1 MKKQKQ
7 ILLSI
12 SLLASNRK
20 ETTRKCLE
28 SLKPLRENL
37 SSELI
42 IVDTGCDEEMQQLIS
57 EYATKVVKFEWCH
70 DFAKAR
76 NVGLKQA
83 KGEWFLFIDDDEW
96 FENVDDIIKFFKSG
110 NYKKYAYAN
119 YIQRNYLDA
128 KGMTYTDTWAS
139 RMVRLDKEI
148 HFESKIHEYMTP
160 IRGKCA
166 AVNSY
171 VHHYGYVYKDRE
183 DKMNHFR
190 RNESLLLEMKE
201 EEPDNMRWWVQLAQ
215 EYRSVSWDKELLDL
229 AQEALKRF
237 ADRDEFQDNM
247 NIGTFHVSVISALAG
262 LKRREE
268 ALEAGIAALHDK
280 RNTQLCYAC
289 VYLYLGEICL
299 RLGKYK
305 DSEMYMQEY
314 FRLYDFL
321 SKEQGILFIQ
331 KSALLVNETF
341 DSLKLKKAYSIIIC
355 SGLKLKKTVYLK
367 KYLKDLEWDQEYVFL
382 LEDLLAIFT
391 EAMSQMPEE
400 EILVET
406 VNVIAKHPA
415 LWEQLKIELRTWEL
429 SNKSG
434 FDNIVQVLA
443 AADEQNGYLRGMRIR
458 KAVMDKDYEQLNE
471 KYKELFGKM
480 TNVFE
485 LSDQLWKIAREQD
498 VPLEDYYLDVPFLD
512 WKNHLRDYIA
522 NTTESGLKKIKERM
536 HVIRTKSSRRYE
548 YFDMRICEAEILIR
562 KKWDSFE
569 QCRAQLQEFAERT
582 VAFNGLYYKEEI
594 VRQYPELLPKSY
606 QAAFLLQ
613 QALSEGTGQIAR
625 QNSGQDI
632 NGEMEQ
638 GLGDGRNM
646 ETEEGASAG
655 KSDWETTKECL
666 KQCAATYH
674 GMTHAIK
681 EYIRL
686 YGVKQLEIEQ
696 KAREAKEEL
705 HQLTIQLKEK
715 IRELLKKGMAAEAG
729 TVVDQLRVL
738 LPQDLE
744 VITLSLQVKLQLLKV

>member
-485 LSDQLWKIAREQD
+485 LSDQLWKIAREQN

-582 VAFNGLYYKEEI
+582 VAFNGLYYKDEI

-625 QNSGQDI
+625 QDSGQDI

-638 GLGDGRNM
+638 GLGDGRNT

>member
-625 QNSGQDI
+625 QDSGQDI

>member
-485 LSDQLWKIAREQD
+485 LSDQLWKIAREQN

-625 QNSGQDI
+625 QDSGQDI